1 MNKQYPIG
9 EPGKKWDK
17 TQVQQWRQ
25 SQKPQRSYKIQVLDK
40 LQQLPPACVIEQYGE
55 LHYQKNYPL
64 MAIKSSEWVNARP
77 TILITGGVHGYETS
91 GVQGA
96 LLFAKEY
103 LKQFQNQF
111 NIVITPCVSP
121 WGYEHIQRW
130 NPNAID
136 PNRSFYPN
144 TPSDE
149 AKLLSE
155 YVATIESPIVLHMD
169 LHETTDSD
177 EQEFR
182 PALAARDGKEFQPQ
196 QVPDGF
202 YCVGKT
208 DNPQLDF
215 LKAVIESVRHVT
227 HIAPADH
234 NGQIIGSQVQSEGV
248 IMYAMD
254 KLGLCGALTDAT
266 YHTTTEV
273 YPDSPKAS
281 DDICNQ
287 AQIAAL
293 LGAIHYIQAHT

>member
-1 MNKQYPIG
+1 MPTQYPIG
-9 EPGKKWDK
+9 QPGQKWGK
-17 TQVQQWRQ
+17 EQIEQWRARQ
-25 SQKPQRSYKIQVLDK
+25 QYQRSYKDEVLDK
-40 LQQLPPACVIEQYGE
+40 LQQLPSACVAEQYGE
-55 LHYQKNYPL
+55 LQYQKSYPL
-64 MAIKSSEWVNARP
+64 MAIKSAQWVANRA
-77 TILITGGVHGYETS
+77 TILVTGGVHGYETS

-103 LKQFQNQF
+103 LEQYQNEF

-130 NPNAID
+130 NPNAVD

-149 AKLLSE
+149 ARLLSE
-155 YVATIESPIVLHMD
+155 YVATIKSPIVLHMD

-182 PALAARDGKEFQPQ
+182 PALAARDGEEFQPEQ
-196 QVPDGF
+196 IPDGF

-208 DNPQLDF
+208 ENPQLGF
-215 LKAVIESVRHVT
+215 LEAVIESVKTVT
-227 HIAPADH
+227 HIAPADAK
-234 NGQIIGSQVQSEGV
+234 GQIIGSKVLSEGV
-248 IMYAMD
+248 IMYAMQE
-254 KLGLCGALTDAT
+254 LGLCGSLTNAN

-273 YPDSPKAS
+273 YPDSPKAN

-287 AQIAAL
+287 AQIASL
-293 LGAIHYIQAHT
+293 LGAINYLKAHA